1 MAAVAEET
9 VDVKYL
15 LAIIAI
21 LVLWLMV
28 QRGCRGFGDRFRE
41 RIDDFREHRQ
51 ERFEQRE
58 RIFDGQFFD
67 RFRAR

>member
-1 MAAVAEET
+1 L
-9 VDVKYL
+9 KYL
-15 LAIIAI
+15 IAIAVI
-21 LVLWLMV
+21 LVLWLLV
-28 QRGCRGFGDRFRE
+28 QRGCRGFGEKFRE
-41 RIDDFREHRQ
+41 RIDDFREQRQ

>member
-1 MAAVAEET
+1 M
-9 VDVKYL
+9 KYL
-15 LAIIAI
+15 IAIAVI
-21 LVLWLMV
+21 LVLWLLV
-28 QRGCRGFGDRFRE
+28 QRGCRGFGERFRE
-41 RIDDFREHRQ
+41 RIDDFREQRQ

>member
-1 MAAVAEET
+1 M
-9 VDVKYL
+9 KYL
-15 LAIIAI
+15 IAI
-21 LVLWLMV
+21 AVILALWLLV
-28 QRGCRGFGDRFRE
+28 QRGCRGFGERFKE